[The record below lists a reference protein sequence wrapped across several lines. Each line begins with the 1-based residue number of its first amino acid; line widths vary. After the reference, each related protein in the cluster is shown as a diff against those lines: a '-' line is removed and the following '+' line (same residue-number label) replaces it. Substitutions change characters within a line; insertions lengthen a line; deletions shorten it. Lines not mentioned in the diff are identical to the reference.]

1 MEIAQNQMIENKKLI
16 KNVFA
21 VQKFRDILFY
31 ELRFLDGVGLYGIF
45 YFFGFVNFNLSV
57 LGLHISPIGLAIILI
72 TTAAILFSPYILYV
86 LIIEKKIG
94 WIITFFSIT
103 IFSLIFIYVFFR
115 EALFYDA
122 LILIPLLL
130 FYFYCYLI
138 KFEVD
143 KWLSDYN
150 WYQERMQRKK
160 QTKERIK
167 NEMIL

>member
-1 MEIAQNQMIENKKLI
+1 MEKNSKLI
-16 KNVFA
+16 KDVFA
-21 VQKFRDILFY
+21 VQRFRNILFY
-31 ELRFLDGVGLYGIF
+31 ELRFLDGVGLFGL
-45 YFFGFVNFNLSV
+45 YFFFGSINFTLSII
-57 LGLHISPIGLAIILI
+57 GLNISSIELAIILI

-94 WIITFFSIT
+94 WIIFFFSMT
-103 IFSLIFIYVFFR
+103 IFPLVFIHIFFR

-143 KWLSDYN
+143 KWLADFS
-150 WYQERMQRKK
+150 WHQERLQQKK
-160 QTKERIK
+160 ETEDRIK
-167 NEMIL
+167 SEMIL